1 MNKIKVWNLFYFSAG
16 ILLLAWIFVTVNK
29 MHHWGGWLLMLFF
42 LSLAIAFRGHK
53 FLKGFSY
60 TVMIFS
66 AVSLSMYYP
75 DYFKTVGDFSLAANP
90 LPLS

>member
-1 MNKIKVWNLFYFSAG
+1 MNKKSVYHLFYGAAA
-16 ILLLAWIFVTVNK
+16 ILFIAWGLVTIQQR
-29 MHHWGGWLLMLFF
+29 HDWGGWLLMLAF

-60 TVMIFS
+60 TILIFA

-75 DYFKTVGDFSLAANP
+75 DYFKTIGGL
-90 LPLS
+90 